1 MPEAVK
7 KNAASHPGE
16 EALGREAQRE
26 KNRVT
31 IVSLFAAVGLTSAK
45 LVAGLATGSLGL
57 LAEAAHSAL
66 DMVASV
72 ITFFSVRVAGMPAD
86 RNHPYGHGRVEN
98 LSAAVQGTLLFGT
111 AAWILYESVHRV
123 FFEPVAVSP
132 SVWAF
137 AVMGTSVVVD
147 LWRSRLLARVARRHG
162 SRALEAD
169 ALNFRADMFSSA
181 VVIVGLALS
190 AYGNRFGGGWF
201 FDRADA
207 LAALVVGLFILGK
220 AGQMAAKSVN
230 VLLDL
235 APVELQERISREAE
249 AVPGVVGAR
258 QVRMRESGHRKFAD
272 IVVSVPRT
280 VSASE
285 AHDISER
292 VEETVREIDGRTESV
307 VHVEPVA
314 TETETMAEAIHGIA
328 QEVGLRTHHERV
340 QRAGTYYEATLHV
353 EVDPALT
360 LGEAHEQASG
370 LGDEIKRQDPRLA
383 RVNTHIEVAEPEAG
397 ERERVDGEH
406 PDLVA
411 EIRRVVAETGVE
423 ASAHEVRLY
432 RPRGERGALR
442 DPAAG
447 RLDAVLHCDFPP
459 EANMGE
465 VHLRTERVEQELRT
479 SLPDLEQIVIH
490 AEPASRSV

>member
-1 MPEAVK
+1 MPEAVEK
-7 KNAASHPGE
+7 DAVSYPE
-16 EALGREAQRE
+16 DETLGREAQRE

-45 LVAGLATGSLGL
+45 LAAGLTTGSLGL

-86 RNHPYGHGRVEN
+86 KNHPYGHGRVEN
-98 LSAAVQGTLLFGT
+98 LSAVVQGVLLLGT
-111 AAWILYESVHRV
+111 AAWIMYESIHRIV
-123 FFEPVAVSP
+123 DPVAVQV

-137 AVMGTSVVVD
+137 VVMGTSVVVD

-201 FDRADA
+201 LDRADA

-220 AGQMAAKSVN
+220 AGQMAMKSVN

-314 TETETMAEAIHGIA
+314 TEAETMAEAIHGIA
-328 QEVGLRTHHERV
+328 QEMGLRTHHERV
-340 QRAGTYYEATLHV
+340 QRAGAYYEATLHI
-353 EVDPALT
+353 EVSPELT
-360 LGEAHEQASG
+360 LGEAHEQASR
-370 LGDEIKRQDPRLA
+370 LGGEIKRQDPRLA

-397 ERERVDGEH
+397 ERERVDGEYK
-406 PDLVA
+406 DLVA
-411 EIRRVVAETGVE
+411 EIRRVVAGTGME

-432 RPRGERGALR
+432 RPRGERVENSR
-442 DPAAG
+442 EPSAG

-465 VHLRTERVEQELRT
+465 VHLRTERVEQALRT
-479 SLPDLEQIVIH
+479 RLPELEQVVIH